1 MPLSPLATNDPNR
14 SYEVD
19 VVQHHIKVRN
29 KYLYMV
35 RWATPF
41 EDPEHDCYIDDR
53 AFERPMGS
61 RIPPALARYWVNIP
75 ASDRPAAYRQLTS
88 EAVALP
94 EPPSNAGQSA
104 TKRPQH
110 RRKQPKATAEGGI
123 ELIPQST
130 MKRRKTTNK

>member
-1 MPLSPLATNDPNR
+1 LTSNDPNR

-19 VVQHHIKVRN
+19 VVLHHIKVKN

-61 RIPPALARYWVNIP
+61 RIPPALASYWVNRP
-75 ASDRPAAYRQLTS
+75 VSDRPAAYRQLPS
-88 EAVALP
+88 ETMAAP
-94 EPPSNAGQSA
+94 EPLSDAGQVA
-104 TKRPQH
+104 AKRRRR
-110 RRKQPKATAEGGI
+110 RRKQPTAAAEGGVVPT
-123 ELIPQST
+123 PQPT
-130 MKRRKTTNK
+130 TKRRKTTYN